1 MLLKKAHKNQQIFND
16 NVDSKETK
24 TLEAT
29 HKELFIDLRSKL
41 SEKERETI
49 F

>member
-1 MLLKKAHKNQQIFND
+1 MIKASDKDQQIFND
-16 NVDSKETK
+16 DVDSKETK